1 MLHRTTVLVLN
12 RHWLA
17 IDAVSPA
24 EAFGHLARRTAR
36 ALHVERDNIQP
47 FDWEDWRE
55 LPLTEGSPS
64 IGTPHGRVRIPT
76 VIVLNRYAKVRL
88 IVPTFGFRGLWERD
102 RGRCQY
108 TGRML
113 RPAEANIDHVVPR
126 SRGGTDC
133 WENCVLDRKVNSR
146 KGCSLRRK
154 PDSNCSRHPAFH
166 ARFLRPSGSGTPGT
180 WRTGSTSYDNSEND
194 RGRERFSRIPAR
206 TFIPILQMKLITTEG
221 LDRRWV

>member
-76 VIVLNRYAKVRL
+76 VLVLNRYAKVRL

-133 WENCVLDRKVNSR
+133 WENCVLADRKVNSR
-146 KGCSLRRK
+146 KGSLTPEEAGLKLLAAPRVPRAV
-154 PDSNCSRHPAFH
+154 PASF
-166 ARFLRPSGSGTPGT
+166 RIRNT
-180 WRTGSTSYDNSEND
+180 WNVEDWKH
-194 RGRERFSRIPAR
+194 
-206 TFIPILQMKLITTEG
+206 FI
-221 LDRRWV
+221 